1 MNRSMNN
8 GNGPS
13 PTWKDPQMIMLRDA
27 QLQAHWW
34 RLV

>member
-27 QLQAHWW
+27 QPHWW